1 MRRSSMNSESDK
13 PKVDVSEEVAR
24 SKKSD
29 RRPKKWQ
36 ERLLPLMI
44 NLLVALTVFFFIATF
59 FQISYLHWSI
69 LQYPEID
76 LDISDTNLIMDNAGT
91 FEDQMAS
98 RKLEL
103 LARLEAYVVERRYHE
118 ASVGLMSSSWIRY
131 LGFIT
136 GMILALIGAS
146 FILGR
151 LQGTET
157 EIAGKG
163 SGIDFSLKT
172 AAPGIILAVLGALLM
187 FATIIDK
194 DTRNIVDAPTYIT
207 CSSGFENITI
217 PTAVPVSLDD
227 LGAPEDQ
234 IYIDDNP

>member
-1 MRRSSMNSESDK
+1 MNSESDQ
-13 PKVDVSEEVAR
+13 PKVDVSEEVAQ

-29 RRPKKWQ
+29 IHPKKWQ

-76 LDISDTNLIMDNAGT
+76 LDVSDTSLIMTNAGSSN
-91 FEDQMAS
+91 DQFAS

-118 ASVGLMSSSWIRY
+118 ASVGLMSSTWIRY

-146 FILGR
+146 FILGK
-151 LQGTET
+151 LQETET
-157 EIAGKG
+157 EMVGKG
-163 SGIDFSLKT
+163 SGIDISLKT
-172 AAPGIILAVLGALLM
+172 ASPGIILTVLGAVLM

-194 DTRNIVDAPTYIT
+194 DARNIIDAPVYIT
-207 CSSGFENITI
+207 SSSGFESLEL
-217 PTAVPVSLDD
+217 PTAIPVSLDD
-227 LGAPEDQ
+227 LVAPDDQ
-234 IYIDDNP
+234 VNMNEEP